1 MSPIRGTS
9 TKPAPGH
16 ASGGSSAG
24 KPKRTCFPCVACGR
38 TFPTQQAMA
47 GHSSTHSRASARS
60 SGEPLPDG
68 TVVVNPHHG
77 PGVAVAGGHHGLRG
91 VHVPA
96 AVVPRPSH
104 FLPFVHRNSRMM
116 SNQQLP
122 RVMPRIRLLGGA
134 STRPSMADV
143 TVLHAAT
150 SFRAA
155 DHHVLGTPVR
165 WGPVFP
171 YYTLLPPLL
180 PRYMASSVPVLSRAS
195 SVDQQVPLDLT
206 LQLGSGAGGGGSGA
220 QRRVCQSLDGDGG
233 GAKTGVAMD
242 DGDRGG
248 QMGKDL
254 DGFDL
259 ELHLGR

>member
-16 ASGGSSAG
+16 ASGSSSGG
-24 KPKRTCFPCVACGR
+24 KPCFPCVACGR

-47 GHSSTHSRASARS
+47 GHSSTHSRARS
-60 SGEPLPDG
+60 SGDPLPDG
-68 TVVVNPHHG
+68 PVIVNPPASQSRHG

-91 VHVPA
+91 GVHVPA
-96 AVVPRPSH
+96 AVVPPRPSH
-104 FLPFVHRNSRMM
+104 FLPFVHRHSRMM
-116 SNQQLP
+116 SNQQQLP
-122 RVMPRIRLLGGA
+122 RAPPRVRLLSGA

-143 TVLHAAT
+143 TTVLHAAT

-155 DHHVLGTPVR
+155 AHHVLGTPIR
-165 WGPVFP
+165 WAPVFP
-171 YYTLLPPLL
+171 YYTLLPL
-180 PRYMASSVPVLSRAS
+180 PRYTASSVPVLSRAS
-195 SVDQQVPLDLT
+195 SVDQQVPVDLT

-220 QRRVCQSLDGDGG
+220 QRRMFPALDGDGG
-233 GAKTGVAMD
+233 GGKMAVAMD
-242 DGDRGG
+242 GGDRSD
-248 QMGKDL
+248 QDL